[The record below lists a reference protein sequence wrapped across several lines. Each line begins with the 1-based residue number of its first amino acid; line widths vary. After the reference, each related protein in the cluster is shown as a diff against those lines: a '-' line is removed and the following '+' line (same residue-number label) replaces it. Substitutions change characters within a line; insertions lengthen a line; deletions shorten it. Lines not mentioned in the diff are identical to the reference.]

1 MKKYFMKGTE
11 DELQF
16 GDMIELNLVKEED
29 GRKVHSHLECKFI
42 PELIDMLLE
51 NDVIEVVE
59 DEEKEEEEGLEF
71 ADDDSLIDD
80 ILEDIENI
88 EKRLDILEESNKKT
102 LKTIEKAYEKLD
114 ALLDIVKA
122 SKPKDNAK
130 KQSTK

>member
-1 MKKYFMKGTE
+1 MKGTE

-29 GRKVHSHLECKFI
+29 GHKVHSHLECKFI

-51 NDVIEVVE
+51 NDVIEVVG
-59 DEEKEEEEGLEF
+59 DEEEEEGLEF
-71 ADDDSLIDD
+71 ADDDDCLIDD
-80 ILEDIENI
+80 ILEDLENSK
-88 EKRLDILEESNKKT
+88 KRT

-114 ALLDIVKA
+114 ALLDIVKV

>member
-1 MKKYFMKGTE
+1 MKKYFMKDTE

-16 GDMIELNLVKEED
+16 GDMIELNLVKDED
-29 GRKVHSHLECKFI
+29 GHRIHSHLECKFV
-42 PELIDMLLE
+42 PELIDTLLE

-59 DEEKEEEEGLEF
+59 DEEEEEGLEF
-71 ADDDSLIDD
+71 ADDDDSIIDD

-88 EKRLDILEESNKKT
+88 EKRLDTLEENNKRANKI
-102 LKTIEKAYEKLD
+102 LDKIYERVEGMIEAMKP
-114 ALLDIVKA
+114 

>member
-29 GRKVHSHLECKFI
+29 GRKVHSPLECKFI

-59 DEEKEEEEGLEF
+59 DEEEEEDLEF
-71 ADDDSLIDD
+71 ADDDDSLIDD

-88 EKRLDILEESNKKT
+88 EKRLDVLEENNKRANKI
-102 LKTIEKAYEKLD
+102 LDKIYEKVESMIE
-114 ALLDIVKA
+114 AMKPV
-122 SKPKDNAK
+122 KPKDNAK

>member
-1 MKKYFMKGTE
+1 MKGTE

-29 GRKVHSHLECKFI
+29 GHKVHSHLECKFI

-51 NDVIEVVE
+51 NDVIEVVG
-59 DEEKEEEEGLEF
+59 DEEEEEGLEF
-71 ADDDSLIDD
+71 ADDDDCLIDD

-88 EKRLDILEESNKKT
+88 EKRLDVLEENNKRT